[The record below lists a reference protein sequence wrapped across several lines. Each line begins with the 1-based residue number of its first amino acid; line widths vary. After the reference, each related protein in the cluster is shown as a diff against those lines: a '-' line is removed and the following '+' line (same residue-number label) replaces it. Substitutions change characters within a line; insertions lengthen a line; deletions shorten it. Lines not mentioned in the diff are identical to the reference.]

1 MSPRN
6 TQQEASASARKGP
19 SFRRS
24 AAPSARTRAASPAR
38 VSASAR
44 SGSSAAS
51 KPASATSAK
60 RNPARDASWFRWW
73 LLPPL
78 VVGAIALFAV
88 TYYPVA
94 RVQYSETRQRAQL
107 QAELDSLQQRNDRLG
122 TMVAR
127 LKTNEGI
134 QDYAQSQLGMVKQGE
149 NVVVVTDG
157 THPAQLTTP
166 AIAGP
171 PQIENSGETTVAP
184 SGPWTAFLD
193 AVFKVQ

>member
-6 TQQEASASARKGP
+6 TQHEASASARKAP

-24 AAPSARTRAASPAR
+24 AAPSARARTTPSVRDARPAAGR
-38 VSASAR
+38 R
-44 SGSSAAS
+44 
-51 KPASATSAK
+51 
-60 RNPARDASWFRWW
+60 ARDASWFRWW
-73 LLPPL
+73 LLPL
-78 VVGAIALFAV
+78 LIVGAIALFAV

-94 RVQYSETRQRAQL
+94 RVQYRETRQRAQL
-107 QAELDSLQQRNDRLG
+107 QAEYSALQQRNARLG

-127 LKTNEGI
+127 LKTTEGI

-157 THPAQLTTP
+157 SHPSQPATP

-171 PQIENSGETTVAP
+171 PQLENSGETTVAP

-193 AVFKVQ
+193 AVFRVQ